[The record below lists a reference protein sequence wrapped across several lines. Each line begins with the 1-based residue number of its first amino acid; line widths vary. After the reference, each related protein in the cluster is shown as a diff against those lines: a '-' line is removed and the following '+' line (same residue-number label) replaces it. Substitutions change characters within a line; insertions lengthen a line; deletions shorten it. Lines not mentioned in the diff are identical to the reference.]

1 MINWFMVI
9 AIVLIII
16 FVIVGISI
24 ALPPLL
30 KYADD
35 ESRQEAYNNVPEK
48 YRMMCNIPSELE
60 IIFDRM
66 DTISSD
72 NLDNQA
78 KGIYQSILWGDDI
91 ESCDVLYLY
100 NQLDDNQKEKLL
112 WLELSCTTSH
122 CIP

>member
-1 MINWFMVI
+1 MVI
-9 AIVLIII
+9 AIVLILL

-35 ESRQEAYNNVPEK
+35 EARQAAYNNVPEK
-48 YRMMCNIPSELE
+48 YRMMCNTPSELE

-72 NLDNQA
+72 NLDTQA
-78 KGIYQSILWGDDI
+78 KGIYQSILWGNDI

-112 WLELSCTTSH
+112 WLEISCTVSH